1 MRRFGGGAVI
11 SGAVCLF
18 ALLVALGA
26 SGASAQGGGL
36 ALKKVASLKH
46 PIYVQS
52 APGASKLLFVVDQNG
67 TVDVLRNGK
76 LARKPFLNLR
86 GRVKYDRNEQG
97 MYSIAFDPGYAK
109 NRRFDVYFINNDGN
123 IEVDQLK
130 RSKGSSLRADP
141 KSRRT
146 VIEVPHPS
154 DIYHN
159 GGQLQFGSDGFLY
172 IGTGDG
178 EGNNDQPPDGNSQ
191 DKRVLLGKILR
202 VAPKPNGGYSI
213 PGTNPFADGGGDPE
227 IYATGFRQPFRFSFD
242 KATGDFWGADV
253 GQDKWEEVDHVD
265 ASDLRGANFG
275 WDLFEGDHT
284 YNGDGTEPPN
294 YEPPVLEYPSLDN
307 GNCAIIGGVVVH
319 DRQLAALDDRYV
331 YVDLCAGVIRSLNPN
346 DPQGSDSAT
355 NLRVDTPSSFGTDAR
370 GRLYVTSLLGPL
382 YRVVQR

>member
-11 SGAVCLF
+11 SGAACVC
-18 ALLVALGA
+18 ALVVMLGA
-26 SGASAQGGGL
+26 GGASAHGGGL
-36 ALKKVASLKH
+36 ALKKVANLKH

-52 APGASKLLFVVDQNG
+52 APGAPKLLFVVDQNG
-67 TVDVLRNGK
+67 TVDVLRHGK
-76 LARKPFLNLR
+76 VQHKPFLNLR
-86 GRVKYDRNEQG
+86 GRVKYDHIEQG
-97 MYSIAFDPGYAK
+97 MYSIAFDPGYAR
-109 NRRFDVYFINNDGN
+109 NRLFYVYFINNAGN

-130 RSKGSSLRADP
+130 RSKGSGLRADP
-141 KSRRT
+141 RSRRT

-172 IGTGDG
+172 VGTGDG
-178 EGNNDQPPDGNSQ
+178 EANTDQPPDGNSQ

-202 VAPKPNGGYSI
+202 LAPKKKGGYST
-213 PGTNPFADGGGDPE
+213 PDSNPFAAGGGDPE

-265 ASDLRGANFG
+265 AAHLRAANFG
-275 WDLFEGDHT
+275 WDLFEGTHN

-294 YEPPVLEYPSLDN
+294 YVPPVLEYSSLDN

-319 DRQLAALDDRYV
+319 DRKVAALDDRYV
-331 YVDLCAGVIRSLNPN
+331 YVDLCAGVIRSFNPN

-355 NLRVDTPSSFGTDAR
+355 SLKVATPSSFGADSH
-370 GRLYVTSLLGPL
+370 GHLYVTSLDGPL